1 MSALIFIG
9 SINIL
14 FGILLLISAKQHD
27 FEVKEYNKIA
37 KKDAPK
43 NIGIITYIIG
53 GILSIIGL
61 ISLFLGFTSAPSQ
74 IVGMPLKSKFV

>member
-1 MSALIFIG
+1 MISLIFIG

-27 FEVKEYNKIA
+27 FEVKEYNKIT

-43 NIGIITYIIG
+43 NIGTITYIIG
-53 GILSIIGL
+53 GILTIIGL
-61 ISLFLGFTSAPSQ
+61 ILLFWGL
-74 IVGMPLKSKFV
+74 LL